1 MLYFLIALS
10 YSMGSIPSGLW
21 IGKYCHHIDIRQHG
35 SGNTGTTNAYRILGK
50 KSGTVVLMIDILK
63 GTIPTLLA
71 LYLVPEYSPLLVGI
85 AAILGHT
92 FSIFVNFKGGKAVA
106 TTAGV
111 LLSVY
116 PVLFIIGVV
125 LFLAVLYITRM
136 VSLTSML
143 VAIVLTIVSYAF
155 YSDWVITLILFALTV
170 FIVYRHR
177 SNIERIK
184 NGTENKVPFG
194 LGYKK

>member
-1 MLYFLIALS
+1 MLYFLIALG
-10 YSMGSIPSGLW
+10 YCMGSIPSGLW
-21 IGKYCHHIDIRQHG
+21 IGQYFHNIDIRQHG

-50 KSGTVVLMIDILK
+50 KSGSVVLVIDILK
-63 GTIPTLLA
+63 GTLPTLLA
-71 LYLVPEYSPLLVGI
+71 IYLVPEFSPLLVGI
-85 AAILGHT
+85 ASIIGHT
-92 FSIFVNFKGGKAVA
+92 FSVFVNFKGGKAVA

-111 LLSVY
+111 LLAIY
-116 PVLFIIGVV
+116 PILFIIGVA
-125 LFLAVLYITRM
+125 LFLSCLYVTRM

-143 VAIVLTIVSYAF
+143 VAFILTVLSYF
-155 YSDWVITLILFALTV
+155 LYSDWVITLILLVLTL

>member
-10 YSMGSIPSGLW
+10 YCMGSIPSGLW
-21 IGKYCHHIDIRQHG
+21 IGEYFHNIDIRQYG

-50 KSGTVVLMIDILK
+50 KSGSVVLIIDILK

-71 LYLVPEYSPLLVGI
+71 LYLVPEHSPLLVGV
-85 AAILGHT
+85 AAIVGHT

-111 LLSVY
+111 LLAVY
-116 PVLFIIGVV
+116 PMLFIIGIV
-125 LFLAVLYITRM
+125 LFLACLYVTRM

-143 VAIVLTIVSYAF
+143 VAFVVTVLSYVL
-155 YSDWVITLILFALTV
+155 YSDWIITLSLLALTL

>member
-10 YSMGSIPSGLW
+10 YGMGSIPSGLW

-92 FSIFVNFKGGKAVA
+92 FSVFVNFKGGKAVA

-125 LFLAVLYITRM
+125 LFLIGLYITRM

-143 VAIVLTIVSYAF
+143 VAVVLTIVSYAF

>member
-92 FSIFVNFKGGKAVA
+92 FSVFVNFKGGKAVA

-125 LFLAVLYITRM
+125 LFLAGLYITRM

-143 VAIVLTIVSYAF
+143 VAIVLTIVSYAL
-155 YSDWVITLILFALTV
+155 YSDWIITLILFALTV

>member
-92 FSIFVNFKGGKAVA
+92 FSVFVNFKGGKAVA

-125 LFLAVLYITRM
+125 LFLAGLYITRM

-143 VAIVLTIVSYAF
+143 VAIVLTIVSYAL

>member
-1 MLYFLIALS
+1 MLLVLILVG
-10 YSMGSIPSGLW
+10 YLLGSIPAGLW
-21 IGKYCHHIDIRQHG
+21 IGKYIHNIDIRQYG
-35 SGNTGTTNAYRILGK
+35 SGNTGSTNAFRVLGK
-50 KSGTVVLMIDILK
+50 KSGSVVLIFDILK

-71 LYLVPEYSPLLVGI
+71 IYLVPEYSPLLVGV
-85 AAILGHT
+85 AAIIGHT

-111 LLSVY
+111 LLAVY
-116 PVLFIIGVV
+116 PMLFAIGVV
-125 LFLAVLYITRM
+125 LFLTCLYVTRM

-143 VAIVLTIVSYAF
+143 VAFVLTVLSYVL
-155 YSDWVITLILFALTV
+155 YSDWIITLILLALTL